1 VKTSELELDMAMVEE
16 RRYEESE
23 EYEEFDV
30 FNTDRDI
37 VKGHITFKFEENKE
51 DVEVP
56 TTPRRVQ
63 SGRVPGIRTLAEPV
77 YRVPRWD
84 G

>member
-1 VKTSELELDMAMVEE
+1 VKTSELELDMAMVGE

-23 EYEEFDV
+23 EFDM

-63 SGRVPGIRTLAEPV
+63 SGRVPGIRTAAEPV

>member
-1 VKTSELELDMAMVEE
+1 ME
-16 RRYEESE
+16 YEEFE
-23 EYEEFDV
+23 ECAEYEEFDM
-30 FNTDRDI
+30 FHKDRDI